1 MPRFSMEQVTLFG
14 SGLKGPEG
22 VSFDRAGIAY
32 GGGEDGWIRKI
43 TPDGQVSEFAN
54 TNGRPLGMAFDTQ
67 GNMFVCDSGVPGV
80 MKVTPK
86 GEVSLFANQV
96 CGEPLTLPN
105 FPVFGADGILYVSN
119 SSTVKI
125 AEVEEEFKSP
135 KPRGALYGLRPDG
148 SGFIV
153 AKGFYFANGIAI
165 DPEESAIYVLESNR
179 NGVMRVP
186 ILGKERYGLPE
197 LYCGNFPGPPDGMA
211 FDAAGNLIVTIVF
224 GAGNQI
230 IAIDRKTRALEVLL
244 HDPQKTKMHLPTNCA
259 FGGPGLT
266 DLYIAHLKL
275 DHCCKVAYGAKG
287 HPLYHQR

>member
-1 MPRFSMEQVTLFG
+1 MARFSMDQVEIFG

-22 VSFDRAGIAY
+22 VTFDREGNAY
-32 GGGEDGWIRKI
+32 GGGEDGIIRKV
-43 TPDGQVSEFAN
+43 TPDGKVTEFAD
-54 TNGRPLGMAFDTQ
+54 TKGRPLGMAFDRQ
-67 GNMFVCDSGVPGV
+67 GNLFVCDSGVPGV

-86 GEVSLFANQV
+86 GEVSLFANSV
-96 CGEPLTLPN
+96 CGEELTLPN

-119 SSTVKI
+119 STTVRI
-125 AEVEEEFKSP
+125 SEVEEEFQSP

-165 DPEESAIYVLESNR
+165 DPEESALYVLESNR
-179 NGVMRVP
+179 NNVMRVP
-186 ILGKERYGLPE
+186 ILGKERYDLPE
-197 LYCGNFPGPPDGMA
+197 LYCGGFPGPPDGMA
-211 FDAAGNLIVTIVF
+211 FDAASNLIVTIVF

-230 IAIDRKTRALEVLL
+230 ISIDRKTRAIEVLL

-266 DLYIAHLKL
+266 DLYIAHLRL
-275 DHCCKVAYGAKG
+275 GHFCKVAYGAKG